1 MAKYF
6 PLKRII
12 KSSVTQ
18 VWYVIFSMAF
28 SNIFVDHYYTL
39 DSLDLSFFIVLKSN
53 AGIRQD
59 ILFNEKIVKFKKQL
73 KIKKSLKNKF
83 KLEYFISF
91 FRRHGFRL
99 DLITRLLRNYLKIDK
114 IVNILQIN
122 ELLIASSY

>member
-18 VWYVIFSMAF
+18 VWYRYKYVIFSRAF

-39 DSLDLSFFIVLKSN
+39 DSSDLSFFIVLKSK

-91 FRRHGFRL
+91 FRRHEFRL
-99 DLITRLLRNYLKIDK
+99 DLITRLLRN
-114 IVNILQIN
+114 
-122 ELLIASSY
+122 